1 MSGRR
6 GQPNNNNQLLRRV
19 CGGEAVPQ
27 GVLPATDNALVITG
41 EAVPVDAVFLV
52 GGGEGHHD
60 AAATAMSQP
69 SPTAY
74 TRRIIE
80 VGGGVDHDA
89 REVLG
94 QQARAT
100 GHRGE
105 RAGRRQVVSKIDDP
119 GVSHQRRER
128 LLWVVLYS
136 RPYSRRACRFPLFP
150 IACAFLPVA
159 GVAVLA

>member
-1 MSGRR
+1 
-6 GQPNNNNQLLRRV
+6 
-19 CGGEAVPQ
+19 
-27 GVLPATDNALVITG
+27 
-41 EAVPVDAVFLV
+41 VDAVFLV

-94 QQARAT
+94 QQAGAA

-128 LLWVVLYS
+128 LFWVVLYS
-136 RPYSRRACRFPLFP
+136 RRACRSPLFP
-150 IACAFLPVA
+150 IARAFLPVA
-159 GVAVLA
+159 GVAGFLRDIVKAVITLV